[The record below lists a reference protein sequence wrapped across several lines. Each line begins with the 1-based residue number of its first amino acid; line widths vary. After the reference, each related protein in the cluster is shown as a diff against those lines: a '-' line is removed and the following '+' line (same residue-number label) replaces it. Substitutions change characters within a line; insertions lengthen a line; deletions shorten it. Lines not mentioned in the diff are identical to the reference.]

1 MFAARR
7 RSLTLVAAAAFL
19 VGPAA
24 CSDSTA
30 PNGTMTP
37 EEARELALQ
46 MGLHL
51 SGGASASAASA
62 SAASASAASAS
73 AASAAAA
80 SAAAGDA
87 QLNAVPAPFEY
98 SVTDVEVPC
107 PRGGNTLVSATIEG
121 TYDDKGT
128 FDEVDDAVVADVNGT
143 QRLNNCGYEVHGKTF
158 RLTGSLTMTAHV
170 EIDHGLPVG
179 THTASVTGEFTWRAS
194 DGRRGTCAVSYN
206 ATANYTTDRAVVNG
220 NFCGSTVQFDGPL
233 TD

>member
-1 MFAARR
+1 MLAARR

-30 PNGTMTP
+30 PDATLTP

-46 MGLHL
+46 MGLDL
-51 SGGASASAASA
+51 SVTSSSAASA
-62 SAASASAASAS
+62 SAASASA
-73 AASAAAA
+73 
-80 SAAAGDA
+80 GDA
-87 QLNAVPAPFEY
+87 QLNAVPAAFKF
-98 SVTDVEVPC
+98 SITDVEIPC
-107 PRGGNTLVSATIEG
+107 PRGGNTRVSATFEG
-121 TYDDKGT
+121 TIDDKGT
-128 FDEVDDAVVADVNGT
+128 FNEADDAVVADVNGT

-170 EIDHGLPVG
+170 ETDNGLPVG
-179 THTASVTGEFTWRAS
+179 THTASVAGEFTWRAS

-206 ATANYTTDRAVVNG
+206 ATANYTTDRATVNG
-220 NFCGSTVQFDGPL
+220 SFCGSTVTFDGPL

>member
-62 SAASASAASAS
+62 SAASA
-73 AASAAAA
+73 
-80 SAAAGDA
+80 AAGDA

-128 FDEVDDAVVADVNGT
+128 FDEVDDGFVADLSGT

-170 EIDHGLPVG
+170 ETDNGLPVG

-206 ATANYTTDRAVVNG
+206 ATADYTTDRARVNG
-220 NFCGSTVQFDGPL
+220 TFCGATVQFDGPL
-233 TD
+233 TG

>member
-7 RSLTLVAAAAFL
+7 RSLALVAAVAFL

-30 PNGTMTP
+30 PNDTLTP
-37 EEARELALQ
+37 EEANELALQ
-46 MGLHL
+46 MGLNL
-51 SGGASASAASA
+51 SVTSSSAASA
-62 SAASASAASAS
+62 SAASAS
-73 AASAAAA
+73 
-80 SAAAGDA
+80 AGDA
-87 QLNAVPAPFEY
+87 QLNAVPAPFEF
-98 SVTDVEVPC
+98 SITDVEVPC
-107 PRGGNTLVSATIEG
+107 PRGGNTRVSATFEG
-121 TYDDKGT
+121 TFDDKGT
-128 FDEVDDAVVADVNGT
+128 FDEVDDALVADVNGT
-143 QRLNNCGYEVHGKTF
+143 QRLNNCGYDVHGKTF

-206 ATANYTTDRAVVNG
+206 ATANYTTDRATVNG
-220 NFCGSTVQFDGPL
+220 SFCGSTVTFDGPL